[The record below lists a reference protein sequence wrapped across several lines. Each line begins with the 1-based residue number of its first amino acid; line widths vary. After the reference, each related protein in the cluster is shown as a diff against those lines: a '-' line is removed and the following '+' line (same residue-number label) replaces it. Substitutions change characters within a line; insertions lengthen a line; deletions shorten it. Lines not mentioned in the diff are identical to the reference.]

1 MAHMTIRDPSSAR
14 VLKIVEE
21 AKAATIAKKKGKK
34 RQLPIEEP
42 IVYILS
48 EEEGSGSNLSDSR
61 DDWDE
66 LG

>member
-1 MAHMTIRDPSSAR
+1 VFRFPICVASPYVTL
-14 VLKIVEE
+14 VKE
-21 AKAATIAKKKGKK
+21 AEAATIAKKKGKK
-34 RQLPIEEP
+34 RQLPLEEA

-48 EEEGSGSNLSDSR
+48 EEEGSGSNLSDSG

>member
-1 MAHMTIRDPSSAR
+1 MFGYTIRDPSTTT

-21 AKAATIAKKKGKK
+21 AEAATIAKKKGKK
-34 RQLPIEEP
+34 RQLPAEEP

-48 EEEGSGSNLSDSR
+48 EEEGSGSNLSYSE